1 MVGVASDFGDAVA
14 VAVVPLAEPDMDMV
28 VEGEV
33 LELAKPFWPVIV
45 AVKPVTLLQA
55 DPTEEFVPVTKLTA
69 AHYENKQ
76 QRLA

>member
-1 MVGVASDFGDAVA
+1 MVIEGD
-14 VAVVPLAEPDMDMV
+14 
-28 VEGEV
+28 V

-69 AHYENKQ
+69 AHFENKQ
-76 QRLA
+76 QLLA